1 MWTVLIWIVRNRH
14 DYDGSTIASIT
25 ATATIAAIASIT
37 ATAAIAA
44 IASIATITTIAAIAS
59 ITTIISTAMNL
70 VGFSSLQFGQEA
82 FAALEKFDA
91 SGL

>member
-1 MWTVLIWIVRNRH
+1 MWIVLMWIVRNGH
-14 DYDGSTIASIT
+14 DYNGSAIASIATTIT
-25 ATATIAAIASIT
+25 AIASIAAITAIAAIASIAAIATIAAIASIT
-37 ATAAIAA
+37 A
-44 IASIATITTIAAIAS
+44 
-59 ITTIISTAMNL
+59 IILTAMNL